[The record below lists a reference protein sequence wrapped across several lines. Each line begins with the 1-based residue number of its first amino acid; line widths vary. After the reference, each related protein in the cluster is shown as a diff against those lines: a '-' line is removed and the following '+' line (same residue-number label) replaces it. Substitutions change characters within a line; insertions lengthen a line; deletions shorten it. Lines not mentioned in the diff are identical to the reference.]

1 MLYVHG
7 LGHFHPENEID
18 NAFLESLDIGTNDE
32 WIVSRVGIHSRRTV
46 LPLDYIRSTKNR
58 QTQLADEAA
67 LYTNGQTGARAA
79 RMAIERAGL
88 QPGDIGMVI
97 AGGSSPQTL
106 IPAEASIVAHELN
119 IDVPAFD
126 MHAACSTF
134 GLQLHFL
141 ANQGTALPDYVLCV
155 VPENSTRV
163 VDYSDRSAAIL
174 FGDASAAGVVSTKH
188 PARASVSYSCFG
200 AAPAGCMD
208 VVIPRTGHFVQNGS
222 RVQKFAIKRMAALLR
237 QCQDRVGAER
247 AAQLV
252 YVGHQANFT
261 MLKSVAKRCQVAG
274 DRHWYNIDQFG
285 NQAAAGAPVVLS
297 QRWDDIVDGEQ
308 VAMIVVGSGLSW
320 STLLIQFGPA

>member
-1 MLYVHG
+1 MLYLHG
-7 LGHFHPENEID
+7 LGHFHPENVLD

-46 LPLDYIRSTKNR
+46 LPLDYIRDTKNR
-58 QTQLADEAA
+58 ETRLADEAA
-67 LYTNGQTGARAA
+67 VYSNGQTGARAA
-79 RMAIERAGL
+79 RMALERAGL
-88 QPGDIGMVI
+88 EPGDIGMVI

-106 IPAEASIVAHELN
+106 IPAEASVVARELD

-134 GLQLHFL
+134 GLQLHVL
-141 ANQGTALPDYVLCV
+141 ASQATSLPDYVLCV

-163 VDYSDRSAAIL
+163 VDFSDRSAAIL

-188 PARASVSYSCFG
+188 PGRAAVTYSCFG
-200 AAPAGCMD
+200 GAPAGCMD
-208 VVIPRTGHFVQNGS
+208 VAIPRTGYFCQNGS
-222 RVQKFAIKRMAALLR
+222 RVQKFAIKRMTALLKE
-237 QCQDRVGAER
+237 CQDRAGRDR
-247 AAQLV
+247 AAELV

-261 MLKSVAKRCQVAG
+261 MLQSVVKRCQVGA
-274 DRHWYNIDQFG
+274 DRHWYNIDQYG

-297 QRWDDIVDGEQ
+297 QRWKDIADGEQ

-320 STLLIQFGPA
+320 STLLLQF